1 MRGTVKFY
9 NADKGFG
16 FITRDDGERDVFVGS
31 RVVEACGL
39 TALREGEKVD
49 FELGTD
55 RAGRAAVTEI
65 ELVDD

>member
-16 FITRDDGERDVFVGS
+16 FVTRDDGERDVFVGS

-39 TALREGEKVD
+39 TSLREGQCVE
-49 FELGTD
+49 FEIGLDRLGRQAID
-55 RAGRAAVTEI
+55 EI
-65 ELVDD
+65 EILP

>member
-31 RVVEACGL
+31 RVVETCGL
-39 TALREGEKVD
+39 SALREGEKVE
-49 FELGTD
+49 FEIGTD
-55 RAGRAAVTEI
+55 RAGRAAVIEI
-65 ELVDD
+65 EVVT